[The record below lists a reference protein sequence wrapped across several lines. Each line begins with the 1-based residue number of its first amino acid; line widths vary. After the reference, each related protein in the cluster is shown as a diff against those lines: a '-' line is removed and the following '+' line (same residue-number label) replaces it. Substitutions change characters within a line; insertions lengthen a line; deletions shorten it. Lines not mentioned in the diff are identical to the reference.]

1 MRVTIRQKNLEVT
14 PALREYI
21 EKKIIAHIEKIVKG
35 RTLSVLPILD
45 LEVARTSRHHRKGV
59 DVYSISATLTLN
71 GKVLRAQAEAEDARS
86 ACDLLQ
92 GELEREVVKFRSRA
106 QTLLKR
112 GARKA
117 KKDLNFDP
125 AARLYRKGRIRNEGN

>member
-21 EKKIIAHIEKIVKG
+21 EKKIIAHIEKIIKG
-35 RTLSVLPILD
+35 GTLSSLPILD
-45 LEVARTSRHHRKGV
+45 LEVARVSRHHRKGA

-71 GKVLRAQAEAEDARS
+71 GKVFRAQAEAEDVRS
-86 ACDLLQ
+86 ACDFLH
-92 GELEREVVKFRSRA
+92 GELEREVVKSGSRA

-112 GARKA
+112 GARRA
-117 KKDLNFDP
+117 KKDLHLDP
-125 AARLYRKGRIRNEGN
+125 AARLYRKGRIRDEGN